1 MRILFLL
8 IVILISYIHSTAQYQ
23 NRYWHFGYNVCLDF
37 AGGEPAYVSGSAMQ
51 SNEGCATQCDA
62 AGNLLFYS
70 NGETVYN
77 KLNQV
82 MDNGDSIGGH
92 NSSAQSVVIVPDP
105 GNTNEY
111 YLFTTDA
118 YEHQF
123 QNGLCW
129 SKVNMA
135 ENGGLGKVYV
145 KKQTLIT
152 NGITERLIAVKRP
165 GCLGY
170 WVVTYQEQGNYIV
183 YDIDESG
190 IQSPV
195 SYPLSLMIEH
205 PLYKIGEIILN
216 TSGTFIANYSWFKRQ
231 IEILNFNLSNGAL
244 NNPILINKQN
254 VSFIK
259 GASFIDDSTLII
271 STESPHRLYKLII
284 STNSVGEI
292 ETTIDS
298 INIGFV
304 PARLSRPINNSL
316 YIAREHKK
324 FISSLSTTG
333 SFSINNLSDSA
344 VVLLTKCRIGMP
356 NEVVIPSPQH
366 YPPQA
371 FFTADVLKI
380 CPDSCIAFKNTSCDA
395 YQFEWFFEG
404 GVPSYS
410 TEKNPQNIC
419 YPESGNYGVMLV
431 AHHGTYSDT
440 AFMPDLIQVYET
452 PQFSIAQN
460 GNILYCSNPQPGNT
474 YQWYLNGIEISGA
487 TTSTYEATQ
496 NGTYQLQVTGA
507 QGCKT
512 TQSIEVIVSGYSYP
526 MSICDVSLINLT
538 EPFIQINNTGSSRVQ
553 YHLTDVNGRIIHKGE
568 LTAYAGHSITLE
580 GSGVYFLQVQCE
592 LGVKVYKVIG
602 M

>member
-404 GVPSYS
+404 AVPSYS
-410 TEKNPQNIC
+410 TDKNPQNIC
-419 YPESGNYGVMLV
+419 YPNSGTFGVMLV
-431 AHHGTYSDT
+431 AHHGGYSDT
-440 AFMPDLIQVYET
+440 AYMSGLIQVYAP
-452 PQFSIAQN
+452 PQFEIVQSGDSLYCN
-460 GNILYCSNPQPGNT
+460 NILPGNT
-474 YQWYLNGIEISGA
+474 YQWYYNSNIIGNA
-487 TTSTYEATQ
+487 TNPYYTATQ
-496 NGTYQLQVTGA
+496 NGNYSLQVTNG
-507 QGCKT
+507 QGCTEVKT
-512 TQSIEVIVSGYSYP
+512 ITVTISTSPYVRNICNTIVYYNKDG
-526 MSICDVSLINLT
+526 SL
-538 EPFIQINNTGSSRVQ
+538 QIRNTGKQAVQ
-553 YHLTDVNGRIIHKGE
+553 YHITDINGRS
-568 LTAYAGHSITLE
+568 LYAGMIPYDDFVRTQIVQKGICLLHIICGE
-580 GSGVYFLQVQCE
+580 NKQVMK
-592 LGVKVYKVIG
+592 LVTF
-602 M
+602 